1 MREIGLAL
9 LGCKDELSAERTTKQ
24 LLYDE
29 NESLRKTLEAH
40 SLLDTAKFPPQ
51 QQQQQQR
58 QQQQQQRLIESS
70 SSSTLSSIVDVNS
83 DLKSSADSNKTFDS
97 SSKSSERQLLK
108 KVVQLNENCEK
119 LSREKDRLTE
129 EILRVNEAQERDAIA
144 WRDKEA
150 DLESR
155 LEAALERANAT
166 RLVGK
171 KRLRLCSWAV
181 GMLFGESKDGGFTDT
196 CRGDC
201 FLLQLKASDYL
212 TTSSYYSITGLNSL
226 SFY

>member
-51 QQQQQQR
+51 QQLQQQE
-58 QQQQQQRLIESS
+58 RLIESS

-129 EILRVNEAQERDAIA
+129 EILRVNESQERDAIA

-171 KRLRLCSWAV
+171 KRLRLCS
-181 GMLFGESKDGGFTDT
+181 
-196 CRGDC
+196 
-201 FLLQLKASDYL
+201 
-212 TTSSYYSITGLNSL
+212 
-226 SFY
+226 

>member
-29 NESLRKTLEAH
+29 NKSLRKTLEAH

-58 QQQQQQRLIESS
+58 LIESS
-70 SSSTLSSIVDVNS
+70 SSSTLSSIDVNS

-129 EILRVNEAQERDAIA
+129 EILRVNESQERDAIA

-171 KRLRLCSWAV
+171 KRLRLCS
-181 GMLFGESKDGGFTDT
+181 
-196 CRGDC
+196 
-201 FLLQLKASDYL
+201 
-212 TTSSYYSITGLNSL
+212 
-226 SFY
+226 

>member
-51 QQQQQQR
+51 QQQQQQHQQR

-171 KRLRLCSWAV
+171 KRLRLCS
-181 GMLFGESKDGGFTDT
+181 
-196 CRGDC
+196 
-201 FLLQLKASDYL
+201 
-212 TTSSYYSITGLNSL
+212 
-226 SFY
+226 